1 VRVAAPGKLLLF
13 GAYAVLDGAPAIVI
27 AVDRYVLA
35 DGARVTS
42 APAREV
48 RAAFGAEPAPEVDA
62 SALYENGSK
71 LGLGS
76 SAAVLVASLG
86 VRAAKR
92 GEDLASAEVRSALFR
107 AARAAHASAQGGG
120 SGVDVAASTWG
131 GALSYLAVPAAEA
144 RPITLPAGLVFVAF
158 WSGTSARTS
167 DLVARVDALRSRD
180 SRAHA
185 AALDAI
191 AAASKAAHE
200 SLSSLPRFLDAAR
213 ATSTALAGVGR
224 AADAPIVP
232 AAFAQLAALAER
244 EAGAFFPSGAGG
256 GDVGV
261 WLGAAPPS
269 AGFLAH
275 ARALAMRPLE
285 LGMDH
290 AGVRI
295 RED

>member
-92 GEDLASAEVRSALFR
+92 GEDLASAGVRSALFR

-191 AAASKAAHE
+191 AAASKAA
-200 SLSSLPRFLDAAR
+200 
-213 ATSTALAGVGR
+213 LAGVGR